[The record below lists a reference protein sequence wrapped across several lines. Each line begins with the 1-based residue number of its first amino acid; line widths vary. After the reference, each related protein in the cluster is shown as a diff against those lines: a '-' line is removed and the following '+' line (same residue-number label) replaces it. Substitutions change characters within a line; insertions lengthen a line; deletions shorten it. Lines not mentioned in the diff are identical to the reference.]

1 MYATL
6 GPLFELKVVE
16 ILIPPHLPYTF
27 EGGKGRSVYKTYM
40 VRSVYPLCITCWW
53 FLLGAERGRIFKP
66 FLIF

>member
-6 GPLFELKVVE
+6 GPLFELKAVE
-16 ILIPPHLPYTF
+16 ILIPPPPVYVRRR
-27 EGGKGRSVYKTYM
+27 EGEKCVQKTYM

-53 FLLGAERGRIFKP
+53 FLLGAERGRIFMP